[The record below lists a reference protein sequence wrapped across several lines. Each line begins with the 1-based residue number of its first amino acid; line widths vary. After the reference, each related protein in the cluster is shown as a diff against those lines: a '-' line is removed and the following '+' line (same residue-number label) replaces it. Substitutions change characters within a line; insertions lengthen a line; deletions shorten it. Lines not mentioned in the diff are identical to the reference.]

1 MNTKQE
7 AGNEKV
13 TIYDIARQAGVS
25 TTTVHK
31 ALHGQKGVSDA
42 KRQEI
47 LLLAQNMNYARNTAA
62 QNLARKELRIG
73 VVAEVCNREFGS
85 SIINGIKFALDQLKD
100 SKLTGYFGHLE
111 NSLSRPRVLAD
122 FRDMLNSDMDA
133 VILFL
138 LVHIRNTK
146 SLMP

>member
-133 VILFL
+133 VILFP
-138 LVHIRNTK
+138 TGPYK
-146 SLMP
+146 EY

>member
-100 SKLTGYFGHLE
+100 SKLTGYFG
-111 NSLSRPRVLAD
+111 
-122 FRDMLNSDMDA
+122 
-133 VILFL
+133 
-138 LVHIRNTK
+138 T
-146 SLMP
+146 